1 MRKSVLIL
9 ASSTLIFFVST
20 MAYSAEDPYVSLS
33 LGFVMPNDSDADFDS
48 GETVTFGFDDGFAFS
63 GAIGGRIEK
72 GIRAEAEFSYLKSD
86 LDKASVSGFG
96 STPVDGD
103 ISSISLLAN
112 GYFDFINEGPITPFF
127 SAGIGITSVE
137 VSDITIP
144 SSSYYLEGDDDIV
157 FAYQIGA
164 GVGFSLNEQT
174 ILDIKYRYF
183 ATSDPDFEIASAEF
197 SSHNLFIGIR
207 VSFNTY

>member
-20 MAYSAEDPYVSLS
+20 MAYSAEDPYVNLS
-33 LGFVMPNDSDADFDS
+33 LGFVMPNDSDVDFDS
-48 GETVTFGFDDGFAFS
+48 GDTVTFEFDDGFSFS
-63 GAIGGRIEK
+63 GSIGGRIEK

-86 LDKASVSGFG
+86 LDKASISGLG

-103 ISSISLLAN
+103 VSSISLLAN
-112 GYFDFINEGPITPFF
+112 GYFDFINDGPIAPFI
-127 SAGIGITSVE
+127 SAGIGIASVE

-144 SSSYYLEGDDDIV
+144 GSSYYLEGDDDIV
-157 FAYQIGA
+157 FAYQISA
-164 GVGFSLNEQT
+164 GVGLSLSKQA

-197 SSHNLFIGIR
+197 SSNNIYIGIR
-207 VSFNTY
+207 LLF

>member
-20 MAYSAEDPYVSLS
+20 MAYSAEDSYVNLS

-48 GETVTFGFDDGFAFS
+48 GDTVTFEFDDGFSFS

-72 GIRAEAEFSYLKSD
+72 GIRAEAEFLYLKSD

-112 GYFDFINEGPITPFF
+112 GYFDFIKEGPITLFF
-127 SAGIGITSVE
+127 SAGIGIASVE

-197 SSHNLFIGIR
+197 SSNNIYIGIR
-207 VSFNTY
+207 LLF